1 LRRAESSLRARS
13 APADGHPINNLPGR
27 YPAEDW
33 VVHYWDVQPDG
44 EVRSRQAVIQLP
56 EGYATVCRRIQIGE
70 RGCLHQVR
78 RWGIECYTR
87 CLEDMGF
94 DPYAYLSNDA
104 ARFPGGADQEA
115 ISVLLNA
122 AHFELPAHFVLGSEE
137 HPVLLFDP
145 SGELKG
151 SGTRWYSYLGA
162 LAHILSDG
170 DVSHRFGLL
179 RQADGA
185 LYCRAVDYLL
195 DAIRKRTQ

>member
-1 LRRAESSLRARS
+1 MRTSSA
-13 APADGHPINNLPGR
+13 ADDGRPINNLPGR
-27 YPAEDW
+27 YPTEYW

-44 EVRSRQAVIQLP
+44 EVRSRQATVQLP
-56 EGYATVCRRIQIGE
+56 NGYAALCRRVEIGE
-70 RGCLHQVR
+70 RGCLYQVR

-87 CLEDMGF
+87 CLEDLGF
-94 DPYAYLSNDA
+94 DPYAYLSNDPE
-104 ARFPGGADQEA
+104 RFPGGADQEA
-115 ISVLLNA
+115 ISILLNA
-122 AHFELPAHFVLGSEE
+122 THFELPGHFCLGSEE

-170 DVSHRFGLL
+170 EVSHRFGLL

-185 LYCRAVDYLL
+185 LYRRAVGYLL
-195 DAIRKRTQ
+195 EAIRKRQQ